1 MSNKTHYLQQ
11 HFWDNNAKLPFFRLF
26 DNPKASNIVLISC
39 FNKRLNNFKVLKNK
53 LWVYYTGERFL
64 TEANSNIIIGFLP
77 TNSKLLEYGL
87 SDNGK
92 WVKENPGLVINE
104 VNLAKSTYEY
114 NMATKTKNINDLVQP
129 IIDGKIE
136 YIQLRDQERFQ
147 IEKMYA
153 SGATIEPIT
162 KELIAEIR
170 LYQSLENNWLEQ
182 YKKFKDLSAS
192 ELLQTKPKFACFIV
206 SNPRCWERNKIFD
219 MLRIMCGKKVDSMG
233 KWKNNVDIIIPDRER
248 EQEDY
253 YKLIGQY
260 RFMITC
266 ENHSL
271 AWYNTEKIYNAF
283 AAGTVP
289 IYWGDPLITDV
300 YNPACFV
307 RIPTF
312 NDNKHQLKAI
322 MAGCERVNEI
332 EKALSGGNTEPYL
345 DFFKGPLM
353 TNVKAEDARVQESLN
368 QIYTVFNPLN
378 N

>member
-1 MSNKTHYLQQ
+1 MSSKTHYLQQ

-26 DNPKASNIVLISC
+26 DNPKASDIVLISC

-53 LWVYYTGERFL
+53 KWVYYTGERFL

-77 TNSKLLEYGL
+77 TNRKLLDYGL
-87 SDNGK
+87 SDEGK

-104 VNLAKSTYEY
+104 VNLAKSKYEY
-114 NMATKTKNINDLVQP
+114 NMATKTKSINDLIQP
-129 IIDGKIE
+129 IIDNKVF

-147 IEKMYA
+147 IQLYTAKNNI
-153 SGATIEPIT
+153 TKLT

-170 LYQSLENNWLEQ
+170 LYKTLEDNWIAQ
-182 YKKFKDLSAS
+182 YNKFKGLNTDK
-192 ELLQTKPKFACFIV
+192 LLKTKPKFACFIV
-206 SNPRCWERNKIFD
+206 SNPQCWQRNKIFD
-219 MLRIMCGKKVDSMG
+219 MLRIMCSKKVDSMG
-233 KWKNNVDIIIPDRER
+233 KWKRNVDIIIPDRER

-307 RIPTF
+307 HIPTF

-322 MAGCERVNEI
+322 MSGCERVNEI
-332 EKALSGGNTEPYL
+332 EKALSGNNTEPYL
-345 DFFKGPLM
+345 SFFKEQLM

-368 QIYTVFNPLN
+368 QIYTIFNTLN